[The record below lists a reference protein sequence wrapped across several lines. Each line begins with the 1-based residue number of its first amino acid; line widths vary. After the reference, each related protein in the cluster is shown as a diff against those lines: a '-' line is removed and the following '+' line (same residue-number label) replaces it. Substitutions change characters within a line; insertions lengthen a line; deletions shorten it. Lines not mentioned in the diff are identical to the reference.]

1 MTGLGIL
8 VSLMGAAMVSVSYFN
23 WRYDWNYRYAK
34 WLSATLF
41 RANPFRKQ
49 FDQVAEAKL
58 LRGFYRNFSS
68 AFLLLLGAVLL
79 ILGIPLIGR

>member
-1 MTGLGIL
+1 M
-8 VSLMGAAMVSVSYFN
+8 AE
-23 WRYDWNYRYAK
+23 RDP
-34 WLSATLF
+34 F